1 MEDKNFVD
9 ICPVCKQGVSKSN
22 MDFQKGKVFHI
33 QCFTEHGGTFP
44 TPDKELAYLN
54 AKTRIELVQM
64 KNLKVRTEL
73 GELKPVRTPANK
85 ARKKHVTK
93 NKGKKAKARKTKS
106 KKAKTKKAKKRR

>member
-1 MEDKNFVD
+1 
-9 ICPVCKQGVSKSN
+9 

-33 QCFTEHGGTFP
+33 QCFTEHGSNFP
-44 TPDKELAYLN
+44 TPDDELAYLN

-73 GELKPVRTPANK
+73 GELKQIKTPANK
-85 ARKKHVTK
+85 ARKRHAKK
-93 NKGKKAKARKTKS
+93 NKRKKANAIKTKS